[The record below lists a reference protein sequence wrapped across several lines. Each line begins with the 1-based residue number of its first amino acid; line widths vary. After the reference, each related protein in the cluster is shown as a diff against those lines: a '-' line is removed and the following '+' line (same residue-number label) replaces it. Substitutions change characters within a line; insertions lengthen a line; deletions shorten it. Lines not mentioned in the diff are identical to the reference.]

1 MNPDELDGYPE
12 DFEIEEDEMETDNG
26 VETEDF
32 LNENS
37 EGDELEEVS
46 GYNEDDEADPEFDFD
61 PEDTDDGQEE
71 YTDADLF

>member
-1 MNPDELDGYPE
+1 
-12 DFEIEEDEMETDNG
+12 METDNG

-71 YTDADLF
+71 YTDADLFQEDYSTLYKDCINVIKI